1 MALPDILIVGG
12 GVVGAACA
20 HALAGRGVSVE
31 LLDDG
36 TRAGAATTASAG
48 MLAPFAGAKHGD
60 PILTLSVRGR
70 DLYREMVPALREDTG
85 IDAHLWTG
93 GILYVAFTQADADR
107 AKADIGWQRQQ
118 GLMTDWLD
126 PEDIRQR
133 APGISLKALGALLG
147 AEDGAV
153 DPVAL
158 LEALRVAASRLGVT
172 VTQGARVESLL
183 RDQDRVT
190 GVVTAAGQ
198 KRAGAVLVA
207 AGCWSGRIAGL
218 PRPLSVEPVR
228 GQMVAL
234 DWPQGEPAGVAFTG
248 AGYVVKRGDEAIV
261 GSTVEYVG
269 YEPSV
274 TEGGVAGLLEAA
286 RQIYPELDGKPV
298 RRKWAGLRPGTPDGR
313 PIVGRDPVVPG
324 LWYATGH
331 GRTGI
336 LLAAV
341 TAEIVADLFTG
352 EPVEHDLSA
361 VDPGRFWM

>member
-153 DPVAL
+153 DPIAL

-183 RDQDRVT
+183 RDQDRD
-190 GVVTAAGQ
+190 Q
-198 KRAGAVLVA
+198 SHSK
-207 AGCWSGRIAGL
+207 
-218 PRPLSVEPVR
+218 
-228 GQMVAL
+228 
-234 DWPQGEPAGVAFTG
+234 
-248 AGYVVKRGDEAIV
+248 
-261 GSTVEYVG
+261 
-269 YEPSV
+269 
-274 TEGGVAGLLEAA
+274 
-286 RQIYPELDGKPV
+286 GKP
-298 RRKWAGLRPGTPDGR
+298 KG
-313 PIVGRDPVVPG
+313 
-324 LWYATGH
+324 
-331 GRTGI
+331 
-336 LLAAV
+336 
-341 TAEIVADLFTG
+341 
-352 EPVEHDLSA
+352 
-361 VDPGRFWM
+361 